1 LITGRERREHR
12 VFRLLLQ
19 MVPGLE
25 ERLMEGSEED
35 LIHVAEMVK
44 LHIVMH
50 TTTEIINYLDTKG
63 CLKCS
68 V

>member
-1 LITGRERREHR
+1 
-12 VFRLLLQ
+12 

>member
-1 LITGRERREHR
+1 
-12 VFRLLLQ
+12 

-35 LIHVAEMVK
+35 LIHVADMVR
-44 LHIVMH
+44 LHTVVR
-50 TTTEIINYLDTKG
+50 TTTNIINYLLNLDTKG
-63 CLKCS
+63 RLKCS